1 MKTSGKPQK
10 MKGQVTVHINIPPPP
25 STPKKRRK
33 SWIEFSSEALWD
45 DKLQFNLKV
54 KERGK

>member
-10 MKGQVTVHINIPPPP
+10 MKGQVTVHINIPLHPE
-25 STPKKRRK
+25 KRRK

-54 KERGK
+54 KKRGK

>member
-10 MKGQVTVHINIPPPP
+10 MKGQVTVHVNIPHPPH
-25 STPKKRRK
+25 KKRRR